1 MDKPLILIAD
11 DEPDV
16 CELISLYLEKEGYE
30 TIFAYDGLASLEI
43 FRKKQPDLVIL
54 DIMMPKKAGWEVC
67 REIRKESTIPIIML
81 TAKGQETDKIQ
92 GLNLGADDYVTKP
105 FSSGELV
112 ARVNAVLRRSKE
124 MNNETKKEVLHYPNL
139 IIDRSKYQVQMM
151 DQNVAMPPKEF
162 ELLWLLASHE
172 GRVYTREMLLE
183 QIWGFDYP
191 GDTRTV
197 DVHIKR
203 VREKLETEENSVR
216 YIHTVWGVGYKFEVE
231 EK

>member
-30 TIFAYDGLASLEI
+30 TLFAYDGLATLEI

-54 DIMMPKKAGWEVC
+54 DIMMPKMTGWQVCQEV
-67 REIRKESTIPIIML
+67 RKESSIPVIML
-81 TAKGQETDKIQ
+81 TAKGQEHDKIQ
-92 GLNLGADDYVTKP
+92 GLNIGADDYVTKP
-105 FSSGELV
+105 FSPGELV

-124 MNNETKKEVLHYPNL
+124 MNKETNQEVHRFPNL
-139 IIDRSKYQVQMM
+139 VIDRSKYKVQVM
-151 DQNVAMPPKEF
+151 DQNVTMPPKEL

-172 GRVYTREMLLE
+172 SRVYTREILLE
-183 QIWGFDYP
+183 RIWGFDYP

-197 DVHIKR
+197 DVHVKR
-203 VREKLETEENSVR
+203 VREKLESEKNPVK